1 MSRKIDTGVYS
12 QSTQI
17 KYSFNFKRPTHDSF
31 MEIKQRLEEL
41 SGGHSW
47 TKTEVMEW
55 LVNLGAHTLKKQE
68 TLAVKRFNTQQ

>member
-1 MSRKIDTGVYS
+1 MSRKKKTGVYS
-12 QSTQI
+12 QSKMT

-55 LVNLGAHTLKKQE
+55 LVSLGTHTLKKQE
-68 TLAVKRFNTQQ
+68 TLAIKRFNTQQ